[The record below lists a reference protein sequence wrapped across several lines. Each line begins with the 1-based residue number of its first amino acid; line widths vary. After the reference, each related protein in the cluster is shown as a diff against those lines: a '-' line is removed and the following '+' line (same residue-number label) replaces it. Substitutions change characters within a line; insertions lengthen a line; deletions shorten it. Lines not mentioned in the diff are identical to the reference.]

1 MSISSGCPRILAA
14 ASQLEP
20 LRQGDHDNL
29 CCLYA
34 AINAIRLVLLPVR
47 KLGRVQTKA
56 LFVRGA
62 RLIDEHGSLLSI
74 LEDGMEEPLWIELCT
89 SLASGASRL
98 TGVTIQLTFLLDSWP
113 RPSSRIAID
122 RIKRA
127 LRNGHPVLVLLHG
140 AYDHCTVVAAITHQR
155 LVLFDS
161 HGFKWVSLNNVGISH
176 PRSNRLHQIPTT
188 SAVALSLSARR
199 RA

>member
-1 MSISSGCPRILAA
+1 MGAPSILAA
-14 ASQLEP
+14 ASKLES

-47 KLGRVQTKA
+47 KLGRAQTKA
-56 LFVRGA
+56 LFVHGA
-62 RLIDEHGSLLSI
+62 RLIHQRGSLLSV

-89 SLASGASRL
+89 SLAIDASRL
-98 TGVTIQLTFLLDSWP
+98 AGATLKLTFLLDSWP

-122 RIKRA
+122 RVKRA
-127 LRNGHPVLVLLHG
+127 LRNGHPVLVLLHS
-140 AYDHCTVVAAITHQR
+140 AYDQCTVAAAITHQR

-161 HGFKWVSLNNVGISH
+161 HGFKWVSLANVGISR

-188 SAVALSLSARR
+188 SAVALSLGVKR
-199 RA
+199 

>member
-1 MSISSGCPRILAA
+1 MDRARSILAA
-14 ASQLEP
+14 ASKLEP

-47 KLGRVQTKA
+47 KLGRAQTKA
-56 LFVRGA
+56 LFIRGA
-62 RLIDEHGSLLSI
+62 RLINEQGSLLRV
-74 LEDGMEEPLWIELCT
+74 LEVGMEEPLWIEVCT
-89 SLASGASRL
+89 TLATEASRL
-98 TGVTIQLTFLLDSWP
+98 TGVTIKLTFLLDSWP
-113 RPSSRIAID
+113 KPSSKTAID

-127 LRNGHPVLVLLHG
+127 LRDGHPVLVLLHG
-140 AYDHCTVVAAITHQR
+140 AYDHCTIASAITHQR

-161 HGFKWVSLNNVGISH
+161 HGFKWVSLANVGIEH

-188 SAVALSLSARR
+188 SAVALSLGAKR
-199 RA
+199 

>member
-1 MSISSGCPRILAA
+1 MGAVPSILAA
-14 ASQLEP
+14 ASKLEP

-47 KLGRVQTKA
+47 KLGRAQTKA
-56 LFVRGA
+56 LFVHGA
-62 RLIDEHGSLLSI
+62 RLINERGSLLRV
-74 LEDGMEEPLWIELCT
+74 LEDGMEEPLWIEVCT
-89 SLASGASRL
+89 TLATEASRL
-98 TGVTIQLTFLLDSWP
+98 TGVTIKLTFLLDSWP
-113 RPSSRIAID
+113 KPSSQIAIG

-140 AYDHCTVVAAITHQR
+140 AYDHCTVAAAITQQR

-161 HGFKWVSLNNVGISH
+161 HGFKWVSLANVGIEH
-176 PRSNRLHQIPTT
+176 PRSNRLHQIPTM
-188 SAVALSLSARR
+188 SAVALALGAKR
-199 RA
+199 

>member
-1 MSISSGCPRILAA
+1 MGAVTSSLAA

-47 KLGRVQTKA
+47 KLGRAQTKS
-56 LFVRGA
+56 LFVHGA
-62 RLIDEHGSLLSI
+62 RLINERGSLLSV
-74 LEDGMEEPLWIELCT
+74 LEVGMEEPLWIELCT
-89 SLASGASRL
+89 SLASEASQL
-98 TGVTIQLTFLLDSWP
+98 TGVTIKLSFLLDNWP
-113 RPSSRIAID
+113 KPSSKTAID

-127 LRNGHPVLVLLHG
+127 LRNGQPVLVLLHG
-140 AYDHCTVVAAITHQR
+140 AYDHCTVAAAITHQR

-161 HGFKWVSLNNVGISH
+161 HGFKWVSVANVGIEH

-188 SAVALSLSARR
+188 SAIALSLGAKR
-199 RA
+199 

>member
-1 MSISSGCPRILAA
+1 MGTVPSTLAA

-34 AINAIRLVLLPVR
+34 AINAIRLVLLPIR
-47 KLGRVQTKA
+47 KLGRAQARA
-56 LFVRGA
+56 LFVHGA
-62 RLIDEHGSLLSI
+62 RLINERGSLLSV

-89 SLASGASRL
+89 TLSTEASRL
-98 TGVTIQLTFLLDSWP
+98 TGVGIKLTFLLDSWP
-113 RPSSRIAID
+113 KPSSKTSIE

-127 LRNGHPVLVLLHG
+127 LRKGQPVLVLLHG
-140 AYDHCTVVAAITHQR
+140 AYDHCTVAAAITHQR

-161 HGFKWVSLNNVGISH
+161 HGFKWVSLAKVGIEH

-188 SAVALSLSARR
+188 SAVALSLGAKR
-199 RA
+199 RASS